1 MYATL
6 RKRIRRLGPGLI
18 TAALIF
24 GPGSLTITTKLGAG
38 FAYRHLWLILL
49 AAIFMI
55 AYTRMTTRIGLAGE
69 TSLLEIIRQHYG
81 RWASVLIGIFI
92 FIITASFQT
101 GNSVGAGVAFSE
113 LSGTTLGPWVLLF
126 CSVAIGLLFFRSFY
140 KILERIM
147 ISMVLLMLLSFL
159 ITLLLSRPNLPAVL
173 SGFIP
178 GLPEGSVLLSIALF
192 ASSFSLAAAF
202 YQSYLVNEKGWG
214 KEDLYTAQAE
224 SREGIIILAL
234 LSSMVLMCAAAVL
247 HQQDISV
254 NTASDLGRALEPLFG
269 KWATYAF
276 MIGFFAASFSSLIG
290 NATIGGAMLS
300 DAFGQGRDLRSGK
313 VRGFIVSV
321 IAIGGGIAV
330 YFGGFP
336 LQLIIFAQAFTIIF
350 APIAAVFILLVAN
363 NQKIMGDLV
372 NKRTD
377 NILPIIALLTTAF
390 LAVYHI
396 FTNLLT

>member
-1 MYATL
+1 MYTNL
-6 RKRIRRLGPGLI
+6 RNRIRRLGPGLI

-38 FAYRHLWLILL
+38 FAYQHLWLILL

-55 AYTRMTTRIGLAGE
+55 AYTQLTTRIGLATE
-69 TSLLEIIRQHYG
+69 SSLLELIRTHYG
-81 RWASVLIGIFI
+81 RWASFLIGIFI

-113 LSGTTLGPWVLLF
+113 LTGTSLGPWVLFF
-126 CSVAIGLLFFRSFY
+126 CSIAVGLLFFRSFY

-159 ITLLLSRPNLPAVL
+159 ITLILSRPNLVSVF

-178 GLPEGSVLLSIALF
+178 SLPEGSILLSIALF

-202 YQSYLVNEKGWG
+202 YQSYLVSEKGWTRS
-214 KEDLYTAQAE
+214 DLRTAISE

-247 HQQDISV
+247 HQQQITV

-276 MIGFFAASFSSLIG
+276 MVGFFAASFSSLIG
-290 NATIGGAMLS
+290 NATIGGAMLA
-300 DAFGQGRDLRSGK
+300 DAFSQGNDLRSGT

-321 IAIGGGIAV
+321 IVIGGGIAV

-336 LQLIIFAQAFTIIF
+336 LELIIFAQAFTIIF
-350 APIAAVFILLVAN
+350 APIAAVFILLVVN
-363 NQKIMGDLV
+363 NSSIMGDLK
-372 NKRTD
+372 NKAAG
-377 NILPIIALLTTAF
+377 NILPIIALLATIF
-390 LAVYHI
+390 LAAYHI
-396 FTNLLT
+396 VTNILA

>member
-1 MYATL
+1 MRTTL
-6 RKRIRRLGPGLI
+6 SNRLRRLGPGLI

-38 FAYRHLWLILL
+38 FGNQHLWVILL

-55 AYTRMTTRIGLAGE
+55 AYTRLTTRIGLASE
-69 TSLLEIIRQHYG
+69 VSLLETIRQRYG
-81 RWASVLIGIFI
+81 RWAAILIGLFI

-113 LSGTTLGPWVLLF
+113 LTGTPLAPWVLLF
-126 CSVAIGLLFFRSFY
+126 CGIAIGLLFFRSFY

-147 ISMVLLMLLSFL
+147 IAMVLLMLLSFF
-159 ITLLLSRPNLPAVL
+159 ITLLLSRPDPLQVL
-173 SGFIP
+173 SGLIP
-178 GLPEGSVLLSIALF
+178 SLPAGSTLLSIALF

-202 YQSYLVNEKGWG
+202 YQAYLVSEKGWQR
-214 KEDLYTAQAE
+214 EDLKTAVGE

-234 LSSMVLMCAAAVL
+234 LSSMILICAAAVL
-247 HQQDISV
+247 HRQGLSV
-254 NTASDLGRALEPLFG
+254 NTASDLGLALEPLFG
-269 KWATYAF
+269 KSATYAF
-276 MIGFFAASFSSLIG
+276 MTGFFAASFSSLIG
-290 NATIGGAMLS
+290 NATIGGAMLA
-300 DAFGQGRDLRSGK
+300 DAFSQGKDLRSGT

-321 IAIGGGIAV
+321 IVIGGGIAI

-350 APIAAVFILLVAN
+350 APIAAVFILLIAN
-363 NQKIMGDLV
+363 NRSIMGNLIND
-372 NKRTD
+372 TAG
-377 NILPIIALLTTAF
+377 NILPLIALVVTLF

-396 FTNLLT
+396 LTSILL